1 MYFYKYP
8 FFFGSDMSA
17 RVLNGGLEGYVV
29 VKAFI

>member
-1 MYFYKYP
+1 MFFYKYP
-8 FFFGSDMSA
+8 FFGSDMTA